1 MTLITVTIYLLLINV
16 VLFVLIGIDKKR
28 AKRKAYRISERTLLL
43 LGLFGAGFG
52 GLIGMMTFNHKV
64 NKALF
69 YWINLVGAGVSFALI
84 QWLLHQ

>member
-64 NKALF
+64 NKVLF